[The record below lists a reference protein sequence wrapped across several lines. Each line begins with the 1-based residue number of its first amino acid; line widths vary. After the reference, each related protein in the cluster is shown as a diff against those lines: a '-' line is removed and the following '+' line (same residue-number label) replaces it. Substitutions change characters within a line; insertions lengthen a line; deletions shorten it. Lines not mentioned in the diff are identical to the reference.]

1 MWKSCKLLCCYLLI
15 LSLLGNMLP
24 VTALAAEQQD
34 VSPAPDTSEFEEILP
49 VEPEADPALNVS
61 IVGEEIS
68 GRSEYAKEIFSP
80 TASTWRPS
88 RPRPSTSCKM
98 ASGRKSTIP

>member
-1 MWKSCKLLCCYLLI
+1 
-15 LSLLGNMLP
+15 MLP
-24 VTALAAEQQD
+24 VTALAGEQED
-34 VSPAPDTSEFEEILP
+34 GSPAPDTSEFEEILP

-68 GRSEYAKEIFSP
+68 GRSKYAKEIFSP

-88 RPRPSTSCKM
+88 RDRLSTKIIYLTEYLSLHTTLCRDFVRTFESIKE
-98 ASGRKSTIP
+98 RL